1 MKIDR
6 RTLFLGACGS
16 VLASAVRAQEK
27 RDQSYLALWATTQ
40 NMSLP
45 GLPGLPKGLK
55 LEDLPP
61 EAAAAFAALTGGRKM
76 LEVRLWS
83 PGAAPTGATANLDVP
98 AGLSLGA
105 TLPLEI
111 NRPEVRK
118 AQAEKIEI
126 PKEYRI
132 TDDFEIRQYWGCSET
147 VLPGQPKIWKL
158 GDLSVTE
165 REAWKR
171 LSSGGLGMLEKPD
184 WTEAVWPN
192 SQPGRGRNPLAAT
205 KPGSLKGE
213 HKLRTSYLGDAA
225 FRVSDP
231 VDFLD
236 PVVFTSPEPGK
247 ADLKGT
253 IHLAWKPIPNVLGYH
268 VMAVCPKGRKLLIMW
283 SAGKNAEGL
292 NGGQQFPQMSEVK
305 ELVERGVYLS
315 PTVNACNIPAG
326 IFEGA
331 STAMVTITA
340 YGPGQAFDNPN
351 SPSIRVQT
359 RSTGMLTLGAGL
371 TGLGDQN

>member
-1 MKIDR
+1 MKLDR
-6 RTLFLGACGS
+6 RTLLLGACGS
-16 VLASAVRAQEK
+16 LVATAARAQEK

-61 EAAAAFAALTGGRKM
+61 EAAAAFAALTGGRRE

-83 PGAAPTGATANLDVP
+83 PGAAPAGATANLDIP
-98 AGLSLGA
+98 AGLSLGP

-147 VLPGQPKIWKL
+147 VLPGQPRIWRL
-158 GDLSVTE
+158 GDLPVAE

-192 SQPGRGRNPLAAT
+192 SKSGVGRNPAMV

-225 FRVSDP
+225 FRVTDP

-247 ADLKGT
+247 ADLKRS
-253 IHLAWKPIPNVLGYH
+253 IRLSWKPIPNALGYH

-305 ELVERGVYLS
+305 ELVARGVYLA
-315 PTVNACNIPAG
+315 PDVNACNIPAG

-331 STAMVTITA
+331 TNAMVTLTA
-340 YGPGQAFDNPN
+340 YGPGQAFENPN

-359 RSTGMLTLGAGL
+359 RSMGMLSLVSPFPGQGE
-371 TGLGDQN
+371 N

>member
-16 VLASAVRAQEK
+16 VLATAVRAQEK

-61 EAAAAFAALTGGRKM
+61 EAAAAFAALTGGRKE

-83 PGAAPTGATANLDVP
+83 PGVAPAGATANLDVP
-98 AGLSLGA
+98 AGLSLGS

-171 LSSGGLGMLEKPD
+171 LSSGGVGMLEKPD

-192 SQPGRGRNPLAAT
+192 SKSGAGRNPLAA

-247 ADLKGT
+247 ADLKGS
-253 IHLAWKPIPNVLGYH
+253 IRLAWKPIPNVLGYH

-305 ELVERGVYLS
+305 ELVERGVYLA

-331 STAMVTITA
+331 TNAMVTITA

-359 RSTGMLTLGAGL
+359 RSMGMLTLGAGFA
-371 TGLGDQN
+371 GLGEQK